1 MQMLCAFPS
10 LIYTL
15 KNALDLRIRIEF
27 SQLFVELIISIRKIP
42 GNWSHVLNLNF
53 DTRVRGN
60 CNFRLAH
67 KSLYISP
74 DYGYTSPIWEYLLD
88 TRWEFQRFVSAI
100 FFGAVFFSQ
109 SIRKRDWCLGDWV
122 TNCWRRLFFAS
133 FCGLFYLIFVVVV
146 VSGMYF
152 SHCVLSSR
160 WAAWRRQSKS
170 NSNSNRSKQ
179 FEYKKYYHY
188 CRCLAGFVSK
198 WAIRKACWGI
208 CVRENAKIMK
218 IKCDEIERTCKIN

>member
-27 SQLFVELIISIRKIP
+27 SQLFVELSISIRKIP

-74 DYGYTSPIWEYLLD
+74 ITA
-88 TRWEFQRFVSAI
+88 TRLRFE
-100 FFGAVFFSQ
+100 
-109 SIRKRDWCLGDWV
+109 SIC
-122 TNCWRRLFFAS
+122 
-133 FCGLFYLIFVVVV
+133 
-146 VSGMYF
+146 
-152 SHCVLSSR
+152 
-160 WAAWRRQSKS
+160 
-170 NSNSNRSKQ
+170 
-179 FEYKKYYHY
+179 
-188 CRCLAGFVSK
+188 
-198 WAIRKACWGI
+198 
-208 CVRENAKIMK
+208 
-218 IKCDEIERTCKIN
+218 